1 MMQKHVVGNK
11 AVAALLAV
19 NFAVS
24 MAACGGNGTQGQPS
38 GAGSA
43 STAGESRVSKATA
56 AFFDSKTEIPAEQ
69 AFGTKSVWF
78 DKGSGVDI
86 DDESTVDWESRV
98 SKATAAFFDSKT
110 EIPAEQAF
118 GTKSV
123 WFDKGSGVDIDDEST
138 VDYIYVFDGKGSV
151 TAYQTGYYP
160 STDNGA
166 VTTTYGDLLG
176 LSEDEL
182 IQLAKDRDKDCFDN
196 ARENYL
202 STSAKFFADKAEQDT
217 SKAEE
222 ITKKG
227 EEFQKTLSKTEY
239 EEPAAKPFYLKANSS
254 EEMLSA
260 EQDTSKAEEITKKG
274 EEFQKTLSKTEYEEP
289 AAKPFYLKANSSEEM
304 LSLQIRRFNE
314 QYADY
319 YLEDSSNA
327 GTFETVNKDLELK
340 PIDAVQ
346 LDGMRLQGYSRI
358 VTSVGPNNKGFTG
371 MEQ

>member
-1 MMQKHVVGNK
+1 MTQHHAVGK
-11 AVAALLAV
+11 RAVSALLAV
-19 NFAVS
+19 GLAVS
-24 MAACGGNGTQGQPS
+24 MGACGGNGAQGQPS
-38 GAGSA
+38 GTGSA
-43 STAGESRVSKATA
+43 STAGESRVSKATG
-56 AFFDSKTEIPAEQ
+56 AFFDSKTEI
-69 AFGTKSVWF
+69 S
-78 DKGSGVDI
+78 
-86 DDESTVDWESRV
+86 
-98 SKATAAFFDSKT
+98 
-110 EIPAEQAF
+110 AEQAF

-160 STDNGA
+160 STDNGE

-254 EEMLSA
+254 EEMLS
-260 EQDTSKAEEITKKG
+260 
-274 EEFQKTLSKTEYEEP
+274 F
-289 AAKPFYLKANSSEEM
+289 
-304 LSLQIRRFNE
+304 QIRHFNE

-319 YLEDSSNA
+319 YLKDSSNA

>member
-1 MMQKHVVGNK
+1 MMQKHAVGNK

-19 NFAVS
+19 GLAVS
-24 MAACGGNGTQGQPS
+24 MGACGGNGAQGQPS
-38 GAGSA
+38 GTGSA
-43 STAGESRVSKATA
+43 SAAG
-56 AFFDSKTEIPAEQ
+56 
-69 AFGTKSVWF
+69 
-78 DKGSGVDI
+78 
-86 DDESTVDWESRV
+86 ESRV

-160 STDNGA
+160 STDNGE

-227 EEFQKTLSKTEY
+227 EEFQKTLSMTEY

-254 EEMLSA
+254 EEMLS
-260 EQDTSKAEEITKKG
+260 
-274 EEFQKTLSKTEYEEP
+274 F
-289 AAKPFYLKANSSEEM
+289 
-304 LSLQIRRFNE
+304 QIRRFNE

-319 YLEDSSNA
+319 YLKDSSNA

-358 VTSVGPNNKGFTG
+358 VTSVGPNNKGFTD

>member
-1 MMQKHVVGNK
+1 MMQKHAVGK
-11 AVAALLAV
+11 RAVAALLAV
-19 NFAVS
+19 GLTVS
-24 MAACGGNGTQGQPS
+24 MGACGGNGAQGQPS
-38 GAGSA
+38 GTGSA
-43 STAGESRVSKATA
+43 STAG
-56 AFFDSKTEIPAEQ
+56 
-69 AFGTKSVWF
+69 
-78 DKGSGVDI
+78 
-86 DDESTVDWESRV
+86 ESRV

-227 EEFQKTLSKTEY
+227 EEFQKTLSVTEY

-254 EEMLSA
+254 EEMLS
-260 EQDTSKAEEITKKG
+260 
-274 EEFQKTLSKTEYEEP
+274 F
-289 AAKPFYLKANSSEEM
+289 
-304 LSLQIRRFNE
+304 QIRRFNE

-319 YLEDSSNA
+319 YLKGSSNA

>member
-1 MMQKHVVGNK
+1 MMQKHAVGK
-11 AVAALLAV
+11 RAVAALLAV
-19 NFAVS
+19 GLAVS
-24 MAACGGNGTQGQPS
+24 MGACGGNGAQGQPS
-38 GAGSA
+38 GTGSA

-56 AFFDSKTEIPAEQ
+56 AFFDSKTEI
-69 AFGTKSVWF
+69 S
-78 DKGSGVDI
+78 
-86 DDESTVDWESRV
+86 
-98 SKATAAFFDSKT
+98 
-110 EIPAEQAF
+110 AEQAF

-160 STDNGA
+160 STDNGE

-202 STSAKFFADKAEQDT
+202 SASAKFFADKAEQDT

-222 ITKKG
+222 IIKKG

-254 EEMLSA
+254 EEMLS
-260 EQDTSKAEEITKKG
+260 
-274 EEFQKTLSKTEYEEP
+274 F
-289 AAKPFYLKANSSEEM
+289 
-304 LSLQIRRFNE
+304 QIRRFNE

-319 YLEDSSNA
+319 YLKGSSNA

>member
-1 MMQKHVVGNK
+1 MMQKHAVGK
-11 AVAALLAV
+11 RAVAALLAV
-19 NFAVS
+19 GLAVS
-24 MAACGGNGTQGQPS
+24 MGACGGNGAQGQPS
-38 GAGSA
+38 GTGSA
-43 STAGESRVSKATA
+43 STAG
-56 AFFDSKTEIPAEQ
+56 
-69 AFGTKSVWF
+69 
-78 DKGSGVDI
+78 
-86 DDESTVDWESRV
+86 ESRV

-160 STDNGA
+160 STDNGE

-227 EEFQKTLSKTEY
+227 EEFQKTLSMTEY

-254 EEMLSA
+254 EEMLS
-260 EQDTSKAEEITKKG
+260 
-274 EEFQKTLSKTEYEEP
+274 F
-289 AAKPFYLKANSSEEM
+289 
-304 LSLQIRRFNE
+304 QIRRFNE

-319 YLEDSSNA
+319 YLKDSSNA

-358 VTSVGPNNKGFTG
+358 VTSVGLNNKGFTG

>member
-43 STAGESRVSKATA
+43 STAG
-56 AFFDSKTEIPAEQ
+56 
-69 AFGTKSVWF
+69 
-78 DKGSGVDI
+78 
-86 DDESTVDWESRV
+86 ESRV

-254 EEMLSA
+254 EEMLS
-260 EQDTSKAEEITKKG
+260 
-274 EEFQKTLSKTEYEEP
+274 F
-289 AAKPFYLKANSSEEM
+289 
-304 LSLQIRRFNE
+304 QIRRFNE

>member
-19 NFAVS
+19 SFAVS

-43 STAGESRVSKATA
+43 STAG
-56 AFFDSKTEIPAEQ
+56 
-69 AFGTKSVWF
+69 
-78 DKGSGVDI
+78 
-86 DDESTVDWESRV
+86 ESRV

-176 LSEDEL
+176 LSEDEF

-254 EEMLSA
+254 EEMLS
-260 EQDTSKAEEITKKG
+260 
-274 EEFQKTLSKTEYEEP
+274 F
-289 AAKPFYLKANSSEEM
+289 
-304 LSLQIRRFNE
+304 QIRRFNE

>member
-1 MMQKHVVGNK
+1 MMQKHVVGK
-11 AVAALLAV
+11 RAVAALLAV
-19 NFAVS
+19 GLAVS
-24 MAACGGNGTQGQPS
+24 MGACGGNGAQGQPS
-38 GAGSA
+38 GTGSA
-43 STAGESRVSKATA
+43 STAG
-56 AFFDSKTEIPAEQ
+56 
-69 AFGTKSVWF
+69 
-78 DKGSGVDI
+78 
-86 DDESTVDWESRV
+86 ESRV

-160 STDNGA
+160 STDNGE

-202 STSAKFFADKAEQDT
+202 SASAKFFADKAEQDT

-222 ITKKG
+222 IIKKG

-254 EEMLSA
+254 EEMLS
-260 EQDTSKAEEITKKG
+260 
-274 EEFQKTLSKTEYEEP
+274 F
-289 AAKPFYLKANSSEEM
+289 
-304 LSLQIRRFNE
+304 QIRRFNE

-319 YLEDSSNA
+319 YLKDSSNA

>member
-19 NFAVS
+19 SFAVS

-43 STAGESRVSKATA
+43 STAG
-56 AFFDSKTEIPAEQ
+56 
-69 AFGTKSVWF
+69 
-78 DKGSGVDI
+78 
-86 DDESTVDWESRV
+86 ESRV

-254 EEMLSA
+254 EEMLS
-260 EQDTSKAEEITKKG
+260 
-274 EEFQKTLSKTEYEEP
+274 F
-289 AAKPFYLKANSSEEM
+289 
-304 LSLQIRRFNE
+304 QIRRFNE

>member
-19 NFAVS
+19 SFAVS

-43 STAGESRVSKATA
+43 STAG
-56 AFFDSKTEIPAEQ
+56 
-69 AFGTKSVWF
+69 
-78 DKGSGVDI
+78 
-86 DDESTVDWESRV
+86 ESRV

-202 STSAKFFADKAEQDT
+202 ATSAKFFADKAEQDT

-254 EEMLSA
+254 EEMLS
-260 EQDTSKAEEITKKG
+260 
-274 EEFQKTLSKTEYEEP
+274 F
-289 AAKPFYLKANSSEEM
+289 
-304 LSLQIRRFNE
+304 QIRRFNE

>member
-1 MMQKHVVGNK
+1 MMQKHAVGNK

-19 NFAVS
+19 GLAVS
-24 MAACGGNGTQGQPS
+24 MGACGGNGAQGQPS
-38 GAGSA
+38 GTGSA
-43 STAGESRVSKATA
+43 SAAG
-56 AFFDSKTEIPAEQ
+56 
-69 AFGTKSVWF
+69 
-78 DKGSGVDI
+78 
-86 DDESTVDWESRV
+86 ESRV

-160 STDNGA
+160 STDNGE

-227 EEFQKTLSKTEY
+227 EEFQKTLSMTEY
-239 EEPAAKPFYLKANSS
+239 KEPAAKPFYLKADSS
-254 EEMLSA
+254 EEMLS
-260 EQDTSKAEEITKKG
+260 
-274 EEFQKTLSKTEYEEP
+274 F
-289 AAKPFYLKANSSEEM
+289 
-304 LSLQIRRFNE
+304 QIRRFNE

-319 YLEDSSNA
+319 YLKDSSNA

-358 VTSVGPNNKGFTG
+358 VTSVGLNNKGFTG

>member
-11 AVAALLAV
+11 AVTALLAV
-19 NFAVS
+19 SFAVS

-86 DDESTVDWESRV
+86 DDESTVD
-98 SKATAAFFDSKT
+98 
-110 EIPAEQAF
+110 
-118 GTKSV
+118 
-123 WFDKGSGVDIDDEST
+123 
-138 VDYIYVFDGKGSV
+138 YIYVFDSKGSV

-202 STSAKFFADKAEQDT
+202 ATSAKFFADKAEQDT

-254 EEMLSA
+254 EEMLS
-260 EQDTSKAEEITKKG
+260 
-274 EEFQKTLSKTEYEEP
+274 FQIS
-289 AAKPFYLKANSSEEM
+289 
-304 LSLQIRRFNE
+304 RFNE
-314 QYADY
+314 KSADR
-319 YLEDSSNA
+319 YLESS
-327 GTFETVNKDLELK
+327 GDVETFATVNTDLDLE
-340 PIDAVQ
+340 PIDTVQ

-358 VTSVGPNNKGFTG
+358 VTSVGPDNKGFTG

>member
-11 AVAALLAV
+11 AIAALLAV
-19 NFAVS
+19 GFAVS
-24 MAACGGNGTQGQPS
+24 MAACGGTGTQGQPS
-38 GAGSA
+38 GTGSA

-56 AFFDSKTEIPAEQ
+56 AFFDSKT
-69 AFGTKSVWF
+69 
-78 DKGSGVDI
+78 D
-86 DDESTVDWESRV
+86 
-98 SKATAAFFDSKT
+98 
-110 EIPAEQAF
+110 IPAEQAF

-151 TAYQTGYYP
+151 TVYQTGYYP

-254 EEMLSA
+254 EEMLS
-260 EQDTSKAEEITKKG
+260 
-274 EEFQKTLSKTEYEEP
+274 F
-289 AAKPFYLKANSSEEM
+289 
-304 LSLQIRRFNE
+304 QIRRFNE

>member
-1 MMQKHVVGNK
+1 MMQKHAVGK
-11 AVAALLAV
+11 RAVAALLAMGL
-19 NFAVS
+19 AVS
-24 MAACGGNGTQGQPS
+24 MGACGGNGAQGQPS
-38 GAGSA
+38 GTGSA

-56 AFFDSKTEIPAEQ
+56 AFFDSKTEI
-69 AFGTKSVWF
+69 S
-78 DKGSGVDI
+78 
-86 DDESTVDWESRV
+86 
-98 SKATAAFFDSKT
+98 
-110 EIPAEQAF
+110 AEQAF

-254 EEMLSA
+254 EEMLS
-260 EQDTSKAEEITKKG
+260 
-274 EEFQKTLSKTEYEEP
+274 FQIS
-289 AAKPFYLKANSSEEM
+289 
-304 LSLQIRRFNE
+304 RFNE
-314 QYADY
+314 KSADR
-319 YLEDSSNA
+319 YLEGSGDVE
-327 GTFETVNKDLELK
+327 TFPTVNTDPDLE
-340 PIDAVQ
+340 PIDTVQ

-358 VTSVGPNNKGFTG
+358 VTSVGPDNKGFTG

>member
-11 AVAALLAV
+11 AVTALLAV
-19 NFAVS
+19 SFAVS

-43 STAGESRVSKATA
+43 STAG
-56 AFFDSKTEIPAEQ
+56 
-69 AFGTKSVWF
+69 
-78 DKGSGVDI
+78 
-86 DDESTVDWESRV
+86 ESRV

-254 EEMLSA
+254 EEMLS
-260 EQDTSKAEEITKKG
+260 
-274 EEFQKTLSKTEYEEP
+274 F
-289 AAKPFYLKANSSEEM
+289 
-304 LSLQIRRFNE
+304 QIRRFNE

>member
-1 MMQKHVVGNK
+1 MMQKHAVRNK

-19 NFAVS
+19 GLAVS
-24 MAACGGNGTQGQPS
+24 MGACGGNGAQGQPS
-38 GAGSA
+38 GTGSA
-43 STAGESRVSKATA
+43 STAG
-56 AFFDSKTEIPAEQ
+56 
-69 AFGTKSVWF
+69 
-78 DKGSGVDI
+78 
-86 DDESTVDWESRV
+86 ESRV

-227 EEFQKTLSKTEY
+227 EEFQKTLSMTEY
-239 EEPAAKPFYLKANSS
+239 EEPAAKPFYLKVNSS
-254 EEMLSA
+254 EEMLS
-260 EQDTSKAEEITKKG
+260 
-274 EEFQKTLSKTEYEEP
+274 F
-289 AAKPFYLKANSSEEM
+289 
-304 LSLQIRRFNE
+304 QIRRFNE

-319 YLEDSSNA
+319 YLKGSSNA

>member
-1 MMQKHVVGNK
+1 MMQKHAVGNK

-19 NFAVS
+19 GLAVS
-24 MAACGGNGTQGQPS
+24 MGACGGNGAQGQPS
-38 GAGSA
+38 GTGSA
-43 STAGESRVSKATA
+43 STAG
-56 AFFDSKTEIPAEQ
+56 
-69 AFGTKSVWF
+69 
-78 DKGSGVDI
+78 
-86 DDESTVDWESRV
+86 ESRV

-254 EEMLSA
+254 EEMLS
-260 EQDTSKAEEITKKG
+260 
-274 EEFQKTLSKTEYEEP
+274 FQIS
-289 AAKPFYLKANSSEEM
+289 
-304 LSLQIRRFNE
+304 RFNE
-314 QYADY
+314 KSA
-319 YLEDSSNA
+319 DSSLE
-327 GTFETVNKDLELK
+327 GSGDVETFATVNTDRDLE
-340 PIDAVQ
+340 PIDTVQ
-346 LDGMRLQGYSRI
+346 LDGMRLQGYSRN
-358 VTSVGPNNKGFTG
+358 VTSVGPDNKGFTG

>member
-1 MMQKHVVGNK
+1 MMQKHAVGK
-11 AVAALLAV
+11 RAVAALLAV
-19 NFAVS
+19 GLAVS
-24 MAACGGNGTQGQPS
+24 MGACGGNGAQGQPS
-38 GAGSA
+38 GTGSA
-43 STAGESRVSKATA
+43 STAG
-56 AFFDSKTEIPAEQ
+56 
-69 AFGTKSVWF
+69 
-78 DKGSGVDI
+78 
-86 DDESTVDWESRV
+86 ESRV

-160 STDNGA
+160 STDNGE

-202 STSAKFFADKAEQDT
+202 SASAKFFADKAEQDT

-222 ITKKG
+222 IIKKG

-254 EEMLSA
+254 EEMLS
-260 EQDTSKAEEITKKG
+260 
-274 EEFQKTLSKTEYEEP
+274 F
-289 AAKPFYLKANSSEEM
+289 
-304 LSLQIRRFNE
+304 QIRRFNE

-319 YLEDSSNA
+319 YLKDSSNA
-327 GTFETVNKDLELK
+327 GTFATVNKDLELK

-346 LDGMRLQGYSRI
+346 LDGMHLQGYSRI

>member
-19 NFAVS
+19 SFAVS

-43 STAGESRVSKATA
+43 STAG
-56 AFFDSKTEIPAEQ
+56 
-69 AFGTKSVWF
+69 
-78 DKGSGVDI
+78 
-86 DDESTVDWESRV
+86 ESRV

-202 STSAKFFADKAEQDT
+202 ATSAKFFADKAEQDT

-254 EEMLSA
+254 EEMLS
-260 EQDTSKAEEITKKG
+260 
-274 EEFQKTLSKTEYEEP
+274 F
-289 AAKPFYLKANSSEEM
+289 
-304 LSLQIRRFNE
+304 QIRRFNE

-358 VTSVGPNNKGFTG
+358 VTSVGLNNKGFTG

>member
-1 MMQKHVVGNK
+1 M
-11 AVAALLAV
+11 
-19 NFAVS
+19 
-24 MAACGGNGTQGQPS
+24 
-38 GAGSA
+38 
-43 STAGESRVSKATA
+43 SKATA

-78 DKGSGVDI
+78 DKGS
-86 DDESTVDWESRV
+86 
-98 SKATAAFFDSKT
+98 
-110 EIPAEQAF
+110 
-118 GTKSV
+118 
-123 WFDKGSGVDIDDEST
+123 
-138 VDYIYVFDGKGSV
+138 V

-160 STDNGA
+160 STDNGE

-217 SKAEE
+217 AKAGE

-254 EEMLSA
+254 EEMLS
-260 EQDTSKAEEITKKG
+260 
-274 EEFQKTLSKTEYEEP
+274 F
-289 AAKPFYLKANSSEEM
+289 
-304 LSLQIRRFNE
+304 QIRRFNE

-319 YLEDSSNA
+319 YLKDSSNA

>member
-1 MMQKHVVGNK
+1 MMQKHVVGDK

-19 NFAVS
+19 GLAVS
-24 MAACGGNGTQGQPS
+24 MGACGGNGAQGQPS
-38 GAGSA
+38 GTGSA

-56 AFFDSKTEIPAEQ
+56 AFFDSKTEI
-69 AFGTKSVWF
+69 S
-78 DKGSGVDI
+78 
-86 DDESTVDWESRV
+86 
-98 SKATAAFFDSKT
+98 
-110 EIPAEQAF
+110 AEQAF

-160 STDNGA
+160 STDNGE

-202 STSAKFFADKAEQDT
+202 SASAKFFAGKAEQDT

-222 ITKKG
+222 IIKKG

-254 EEMLSA
+254 EEMLS
-260 EQDTSKAEEITKKG
+260 
-274 EEFQKTLSKTEYEEP
+274 F
-289 AAKPFYLKANSSEEM
+289 
-304 LSLQIRRFNE
+304 QIRRFNE

-319 YLEDSSNA
+319 YLKDSSNA

>member
-1 MMQKHVVGNK
+1 MMQKHAVGK
-11 AVAALLAV
+11 RAVAALLAMGL
-19 NFAVS
+19 AVS
-24 MAACGGNGTQGQPS
+24 MGACGGNGAQGQPS
-38 GAGSA
+38 GTGSA

-56 AFFDSKTEIPAEQ
+56 AFFDSKTEI
-69 AFGTKSVWF
+69 S
-78 DKGSGVDI
+78 
-86 DDESTVDWESRV
+86 
-98 SKATAAFFDSKT
+98 
-110 EIPAEQAF
+110 AEQAF

-160 STDNGA
+160 STDNGE

-227 EEFQKTLSKTEY
+227 EEFQKTLSMTEY

-254 EEMLSA
+254 GEMLS
-260 EQDTSKAEEITKKG
+260 
-274 EEFQKTLSKTEYEEP
+274 F
-289 AAKPFYLKANSSEEM
+289 
-304 LSLQIRRFNE
+304 QIRRFNE

-319 YLEDSSNA
+319 YLKGSSNA

>member
-11 AVAALLAV
+11 AVTALLAV
-19 NFAVS
+19 SFAVS

-43 STAGESRVSKATA
+43 STAR
-56 AFFDSKTEIPAEQ
+56 
-69 AFGTKSVWF
+69 
-78 DKGSGVDI
+78 
-86 DDESTVDWESRV
+86 ESRV

-202 STSAKFFADKAEQDT
+202 ATSAKFFADKAEQDT

-254 EEMLSA
+254 EEMLS
-260 EQDTSKAEEITKKG
+260 
-274 EEFQKTLSKTEYEEP
+274 F
-289 AAKPFYLKANSSEEM
+289 
-304 LSLQIRRFNE
+304 QIRRFNE

>member
-1 MMQKHVVGNK
+1 MMQKHAVGK
-11 AVAALLAV
+11 RAVAALLAV
-19 NFAVS
+19 GLAVS
-24 MAACGGNGTQGQPS
+24 MGACGGNGAQGQPS
-38 GAGSA
+38 GTGSA
-43 STAGESRVSKATA
+43 STAG
-56 AFFDSKTEIPAEQ
+56 
-69 AFGTKSVWF
+69 
-78 DKGSGVDI
+78 
-86 DDESTVDWESRV
+86 ESRV

-160 STDNGA
+160 STDNGE

-202 STSAKFFADKAEQDT
+202 SASAKFFADKAEQDT

-222 ITKKG
+222 IIKKG

-254 EEMLSA
+254 EEMLS
-260 EQDTSKAEEITKKG
+260 
-274 EEFQKTLSKTEYEEP
+274 F
-289 AAKPFYLKANSSEEM
+289 
-304 LSLQIRRFNE
+304 QIRRFNE

-319 YLEDSSNA
+319 YLKDSSNA

>member
-1 MMQKHVVGNK
+1 MMQKHAVRNK

-19 NFAVS
+19 GLAVS
-24 MAACGGNGTQGQPS
+24 MGACGGNGAQGQPS
-38 GAGSA
+38 GTGSA
-43 STAGESRVSKATA
+43 STAG
-56 AFFDSKTEIPAEQ
+56 
-69 AFGTKSVWF
+69 
-78 DKGSGVDI
+78 
-86 DDESTVDWESRV
+86 ESRV

-227 EEFQKTLSKTEY
+227 EVFQKTLSKTEY
-239 EEPAAKPFYLKANSS
+239 EEPAAKPFYLKVNSS
-254 EEMLSA
+254 EEMLS
-260 EQDTSKAEEITKKG
+260 
-274 EEFQKTLSKTEYEEP
+274 F
-289 AAKPFYLKANSSEEM
+289 
-304 LSLQIRRFNE
+304 QIRRFNE

-319 YLEDSSNA
+319 YLKGSSNA

>member
-1 MMQKHVVGNK
+1 MMQKHAVGNK

-19 NFAVS
+19 GLAVS
-24 MAACGGNGTQGQPS
+24 MGACGGNGAQGQPS
-38 GAGSA
+38 GTGSA
-43 STAGESRVSKATA
+43 STAG
-56 AFFDSKTEIPAEQ
+56 
-69 AFGTKSVWF
+69 
-78 DKGSGVDI
+78 
-86 DDESTVDWESRV
+86 ESRV

-227 EEFQKTLSKTEY
+227 EEFQKTLSMTEY

-254 EEMLSA
+254 EEMLS
-260 EQDTSKAEEITKKG
+260 
-274 EEFQKTLSKTEYEEP
+274 F
-289 AAKPFYLKANSSEEM
+289 
-304 LSLQIRRFNE
+304 QIRRFNE

-319 YLEDSSNA
+319 YLKGSSNA

>member
-19 NFAVS
+19 SFAVS

-43 STAGESRVSKATA
+43 STAG
-56 AFFDSKTEIPAEQ
+56 
-69 AFGTKSVWF
+69 
-78 DKGSGVDI
+78 
-86 DDESTVDWESRV
+86 ESRV

-239 EEPAAKPFYLKANSS
+239 EEPAAKTFYLKANSS
-254 EEMLSA
+254 EEMLS
-260 EQDTSKAEEITKKG
+260 
-274 EEFQKTLSKTEYEEP
+274 F
-289 AAKPFYLKANSSEEM
+289 
-304 LSLQIRRFNE
+304 QIRRFNE

>member
-19 NFAVS
+19 SFAVS

-43 STAGESRVSKATA
+43 STAG
-56 AFFDSKTEIPAEQ
+56 
-69 AFGTKSVWF
+69 
-78 DKGSGVDI
+78 
-86 DDESTVDWESRV
+86 ESRV

-202 STSAKFFADKAEQDT
+202 ATSAKFFADKAEQDT

-254 EEMLSA
+254 EEMLS
-260 EQDTSKAEEITKKG
+260 
-274 EEFQKTLSKTEYEEP
+274 F
-289 AAKPFYLKANSSEEM
+289 
-304 LSLQIRRFNE
+304 QIRRFNE

-340 PIDAVQ
+340 LIDAVQ

>member
-1 MMQKHVVGNK
+1 MMQKHAVGK
-11 AVAALLAV
+11 RAVAALLAV
-19 NFAVS
+19 GLAVS
-24 MAACGGNGTQGQPS
+24 MGACGGNGAQGQPS
-38 GAGSA
+38 GTGSA
-43 STAGESRVSKATA
+43 STAG
-56 AFFDSKTEIPAEQ
+56 
-69 AFGTKSVWF
+69 
-78 DKGSGVDI
+78 
-86 DDESTVDWESRV
+86 ESRV

-160 STDNGA
+160 STDNGE

-202 STSAKFFADKAEQDT
+202 SASAKFFADKAEQDT

-222 ITKKG
+222 IIKKG

-254 EEMLSA
+254 EEMLS
-260 EQDTSKAEEITKKG
+260 
-274 EEFQKTLSKTEYEEP
+274 F
-289 AAKPFYLKANSSEEM
+289 
-304 LSLQIRRFNE
+304 QIRRFNE

-319 YLEDSSNA
+319 YLKGSSNA